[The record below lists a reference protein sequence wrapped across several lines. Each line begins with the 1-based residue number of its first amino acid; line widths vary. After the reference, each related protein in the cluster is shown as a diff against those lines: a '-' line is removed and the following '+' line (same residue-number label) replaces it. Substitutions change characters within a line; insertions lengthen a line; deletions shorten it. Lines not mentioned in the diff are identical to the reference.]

1 MDDAVVA
8 ILATARLPRERD
20 YRGGAL
26 VLALRDCGLRRSE
39 AAALVWSDIERWDG
53 DALDELR
60 KLRKDY
66 GNASPAVFG
75 MAVQQPSDLGRHG
88 SAPGGRRTWRSAQGT
103 RNLAYCVFREEFI
116 SSTGRVS
123 RGPHGQNWRP
133 PSS

>member
-1 MDDAVVA
+1 MVA

-39 AAALVWSDIERWDG
+39 AAALVWSDVERWDG

-66 GNASPAVFG
+66 GNASSAVFG
-75 MAVQQPSDLGRHG
+75 MALQQPSGLGRNG
-88 SAPGGRRTWRSAQGT
+88 SAPGGRRTLRSAQGT
-103 RNLAYCVFREEFI
+103 RGLAPCALRGEFI
-116 SSTGRVS
+116 
-123 RGPHGQNWRP
+123 
-133 PSS
+133 